1 MQNSSSDL
9 LINSKYAIVS
19 IDIYFRIGAQP
30 GTDAPPNYIGRHIV
44 LDREAESIKIDE
56 LENIRKDIARTY
68 FRDLTPKAVHQY
80 GWAAFVIPVGII
92 TNAQTK

>member
-44 LDREAESIKIDE
+44 LDREAESIKID
-56 LENIRKDIARTY
+56 NPSKIRSNFYEKSWKLL
-68 FRDLTPKAVHQY
+68 FCLCEKNPSQ
-80 GWAAFVIPVGII
+80 
-92 TNAQTK
+92 QTEIF

>member
-56 LENIRKDIARTY
+56 LEKYKKRYSKNI
-68 FRDLTPKAVHQY
+68 
-80 GWAAFVIPVGII
+80 WS
-92 TNAQTK
+92 TNQTSHTS

>member
-19 IDIYFRIGAQP
+19 IDIYFRIDAQP

-44 LDREAESIKIDE
+44 LDRKAESIKIRLLE
-56 LENIRKDIARTY
+56 LLYRTTQQVE
-68 FRDLTPKAVHQY
+68 RILRLTNKY
-80 GWAAFVIPVGII
+80 N
-92 TNAQTK
+92 T

>member
-44 LDREAESIKIDE
+44 LDREAESIE

-68 FRDLTPKAVHQY
+68 GVPIKQVTPVEPSEVELLMAPTD
-80 GWAAFVIPVGII
+80 GTI
-92 TNAQTK
+92 N